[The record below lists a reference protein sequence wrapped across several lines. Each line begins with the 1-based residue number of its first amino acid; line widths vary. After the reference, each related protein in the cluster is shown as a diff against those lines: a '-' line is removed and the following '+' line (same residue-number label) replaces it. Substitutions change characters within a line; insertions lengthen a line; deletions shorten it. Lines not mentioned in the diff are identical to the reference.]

1 MRRGCRIYTAICTA
15 PGHPRHTTVRAAGRL
30 PGSGPTPDVFSGRS
44 NLLRRHGPRVSVT
57 DSDAVTSS
65 HCLRPADK
73 SCSLY
78 EFVGSK
84 HRVPLKVSGRS
95 SLTVKCQRFLLK
107 SPTGGNLLS
116 SAAFSKVPREKQAL
130 LRPAPQAPG
139 GSERPASRTH
149 PRAHSPLGVAAAPR
163 PRGGGAVTF
172 QRPRL
177 SVRSRFRGASP
188 ASASPAES
196 RVLLEWVLFFPFRL
210 PWNADG
216 KTYPRT
222 LHAPQPSLSE
232 PHGAPA
238 LTSGHGM
245 GELCVS
251 KLRGAVP

>member
-1 MRRGCRIYTAICTA
+1 ML
-15 PGHPRHTTVRAAGRL
+15 TVRVCGIETSSATQ
-30 PGSGPTPDVFSGRS
+30 SVWTFFSDS
-44 NLLRRHGPRVSVT
+44 EVSEVSV
-57 DSDAVTSS
+57 
-65 HCLRPADK
+65 K
-73 SCSLY
+73 
-78 EFVGSK
+78 
-84 HRVPLKVSGRS
+84 VPNRWQLALFS
-95 SLTVKCQRFLLK
+95 SLLEGATREASPATP
-107 SPTGGNLLS
+107 SPTG
-116 SAAFSKVPREKQAL
+116 PRRK
-130 LRPAPQAPG
+130 R
-139 GSERPASRTH
+139 RPASRTH

-196 RVLLEWVLFFPFRL
+196 RVLLVWVLFFPFRL

-222 LHAPQPSLSE
+222 LHAPQPSLSQ

>member
-1 MRRGCRIYTAICTA
+1 MLTVRVCGIETSSATQSVWTFFSDSEVSEVSVKVPNRWQLALFSSLLEGATREASPATPSPTGPRRK
-15 PGHPRHTTVRAAGRL
+15 RAAGL
-30 PGSGPTPDVFSGRS
+30 PHTPARPQPSGS
-44 NLLRRHGPRVSVT
+44 
-57 DSDAVTSS
+57 
-65 HCLRPADK
+65 
-73 SCSLY
+73 
-78 EFVGSK
+78 
-84 HRVPLKVSGRS
+84 
-95 SLTVKCQRFLLK
+95 
-107 SPTGGNLLS
+107 
-116 SAAFSKVPREKQAL
+116 
-130 LRPAPQAPG
+130 
-139 GSERPASRTH
+139 
-149 PRAHSPLGVAAAPR
+149 
-163 PRGGGAVTF
+163 RGGGAVTF

-196 RVLLEWVLFFPFRL
+196 RVLLVWVLFFPFRL